1 MIDPNLPSIQKYVVV
16 DKSNCVK
23 LITSNRTIAKWYQ
36 GMFDIGRFKEVKIF
50 LKQENQMRKAKG
62 TSVMKKKDDDKKKKQ
77 KLMGGGKVGKNMQ
90 KKGYAKGGAINRMG
104 RMK

>member
-36 GMFDIGRFKEVKIF
+36 GLFDIGKLKDIKIF
-50 LKQENQMRKAKG
+50 LK
-62 TSVMKKKDDDKKKKQ
+62 
-77 KLMGGGKVGKNMQ
+77 
-90 KKGYAKGGAINRMG
+90 
-104 RMK
+104 